1 MENEDPTYEELARPL
16 TVLFDQ
22 LGPKNQLFV
31 VRCMRLLSEGRP
43 VSPERIAAALDIS
56 RDEVKTIL
64 SQLGSGVEVNQ
75 EGELVAVMG
84 LSLNPTVHRLL
95 VAGKELFSWCAS
107 DAISLAAIIQKPVR
121 VESPDPV
128 SGATIRL
135 EVSPKGVVE
144 IDPGSAVVS
153 WVTGVDATDMR
164 ASFCNSVNFFASP
177 ETAAK
182 WRSNRP
188 GLRILTVREVEEVDR
203 VLVEPFRDI
212 IEG

>member
-1 MENEDPTYEELARPL
+1 MQNEGPTYEELARPL

-22 LGPKNQLFV
+22 LGPKTQLFV
-31 VRCMRLLSEGRP
+31 IRCMRLLSEGHP
-43 VSPERIAAALDIS
+43 VSPERIAAALGIT

-64 SQLGSGVEVNQ
+64 GQLGSGVEVNE
-75 EGELVAVMG
+75 EGEVVAVMG

-107 DAISLAAIIQKPVR
+107 DAISLAAIVQKPVR

-135 EVSPKGVVE
+135 EVSPKGVVK

-153 WVTGVDATDMR
+153 WVIGVDTTDIR

-177 ETAAK
+177 ETAGE
-182 WRSNRP
+182 WSSNRP

-203 VLVEPFRDI
+203 VLVEPFRDM

>member
-22 LGPKNQLFV
+22 LGPKTQRFV
-31 VRCMRLLSEGRP
+31 IQCMRLLSEGRP
-43 VSPERIAAALDIS
+43 LSPELIAAALGMS
-56 RDEVKTIL
+56 RDDVKTVL
-64 SQLGSGVEVNQ
+64 SQLGSGAEVNE
-75 EGELVAVMG
+75 EGEVVAIMG
-84 LSLNPTVHRLL
+84 LSLNPTVHRLQ

-135 EVSPKGVVE
+135 EVSPEGVVE

-153 WVTGVDATDMR
+153 WVTGVDATDIR

-177 ETAAK
+177 ETADR

-188 GLRILTVREVEEVDR
+188 GLRILTVREVEKVDR
-203 VLVEPFRDI
+203 VLVEPFRDM